1 MLAPSFP
8 YNLVFDVG
16 TPGLT
21 GCYFGQQKKNFHI
34 IYYHTHYSDN
44 STVVAVG
51 IIIIIN
57 TDNNK

>member
-34 IYYHTHYSDN
+34 IIYYHTHYSDN
-44 STVVAVG
+44 STVVALGLVVVVP
-51 IIIIIN
+51 
-57 TDNNK
+57 